1 MKDNVIKRTLVY
13 QRIIYG
19 EFLKDLD
26 LLGQIGKNN
35 IKGEKDKLNIVCKNQ
50 FNVDLLIEK
59 FEEPIEKRIE

>member
-1 MKDNVIKRTLVY
+1 MKDNVTKRTLVY

-35 IKGEKDKLNIVCKNQ
+35 IKGEKDKLNIICKNQ

-59 FEEPIEKRIE
+59 FREPIEKRIE

>member
-1 MKDNVIKRTLVY
+1 MKDNVTKRTLVY

-35 IKGEKDKLNIVCKNQ
+35 IKGEKDKLNIICKNQ

-59 FEEPIEKRIE
+59 FGEPIEKRIE